1 MHATSTPNATR
12 LSRGMS
18 IEVLALLYLA
28 SYVPYA
34 TLTRWL
40 ASIPYAPLGRALTG
54 LEVLPA
60 VTILSGVLTY
70 LFVWQSGWWREAHR
84 GRLLGVRFPRPTPWT
99 ALSGIGAA
107 LLLFTVPLSFTFRDV
122 SIPFMQLLMR
132 GDVLVVAPLVDLL
145 LGRRVRWY
153 SWVALALVAA
163 GLTLTIHARGG
174 LHLPP
179 LAMATIAL
187 YTLGYLVRLLAMTR
201 VAKSG
206 DARATKAY
214 FVEEQLVAIPLALAS
229 LAVLAVLR
237 WGPQGG
243 QLGFGFVAVWTSGR
257 LPYLLVLAALLF
269 VISIFA
275 ILILLDRR
283 ENTFCVPFERSASVL
298 AGLAATYLLAGLRL
312 SAPPS
317 HAELAGAMLL
327 ILAIILLSLAPRLA
341 PALRDE
347 AYR

>member
-1 MHATSTPNATR
+1 MHAASTSNANR
-12 LSRGMS
+12 MSRGIP
-18 IEVLALLYLA
+18 IELLSLLYLA

-40 ASIPYAPLGRALTG
+40 ASIPYAPFGRALTG

-60 VTILSGVLTY
+60 VTILSGLLTY
-70 LFVWQSGWWREAHR
+70 LFVWRSGWWRHAHS
-84 GRLLGVRFPRPTPWT
+84 GRFLGVRLPRPTGWT

-107 LLLFTVPLSFTFRDV
+107 LLLFTVPLSFTFHGV
-122 SIPFMQLLMR
+122 SIPYMQLLMR
-132 GDVLVVAPLVDLL
+132 GDVLIVAPLVDLL

-153 SWVALALVAA
+153 SWVALAWVAA
-163 GLTLTIHARGG
+163 GLTLTIHERGG

-179 LAMATIAL
+179 LAVATIVL

-206 DARATKAY
+206 DARATKGY

-229 LAVLAVLR
+229 LAVLSLAR
-237 WGPQGG
+237 FGQQGK
-243 QLGFGFVAVWTSGR
+243 QLGFGFVDVWMSGR
-257 LPYLLVLAALLF
+257 LPYLLVLAVLLF
-269 VISIFA
+269 LVSIFA

-283 ENTFCVPFERSASVL
+283 ENTFCVPFERSSSVL
-298 AGLAATYLLAGLRL
+298 AGLAATYLLAAWRL

-317 HAELAGAMLL
+317 GAEVAGAALL
-327 ILAIILLSLAPRLA
+327 ILAMTLLSIAPRLA
-341 PALRDE
+341 ASARRE
-347 AYR
+347 YEH